1 MAQLEVRDLS
11 FSYSG
16 RTEDTISDISFSV
29 NRGQFI
35 ALCGAT
41 GSGKTTLLR
50 CLKRELTP
58 LGKLRGEI
66 LLDGVSMGVLSDK
79 TAACSIGYVM
89 QRPEEQIVTDKVWHE
104 LAFGLEN
111 IGADQQSIRRR
122 VSEMASYFGI
132 EQWFDRST
140 AELSGGQKQLLNLA
154 SVMIM
159 NPDVLIL
166 DEPTSQL
173 DPVAA
178 ADFLATLKR
187 LNRDFALTVIIAEH
201 RLEDIIPDCDK
212 ILLMDNGRILYFDA
226 PEIAVK
232 NLRACGELLAAMPS
246 AVRLYN
252 ELTPDHEKI
261 PCPRSIRDGH
271 EYIAETFGCSVT
283 AVNEPE
289 YDHSAEPALQFSE
302 CFFRYGRNEPDVLR
316 GLDLTVYSGE
326 LFFILGGNGS
336 GKTTALGAA
345 AGLNRCYSG
354 NVRVFGKKL
363 SGYKNGSLYD
373 GCLAMLSQDVQT
385 VFLHHTVREELEGI
399 EISEDFPF
407 DFSPVMDMH
416 PYDLSGGQQQM
427 LALAKV
433 LAAKPKILLLD
444 EPTKGLD
451 SKSKERTIEL
461 LGHLRS
467 TGMTIVAVTH
477 DVEFA
482 AECADRCALF
492 FRGEITSVDA
502 PRRFFSENSFY
513 TTAVSRMTRGIYEN
527 AVTFCDAV
535 ELCRANGRR
544 SGK

>member
-1 MAQLEVRDLS
+1 MAQLEIHNLS
-11 FSYSG
+11 FSYSE
-16 RTEDTISDISFSV
+16 RAEDTVSDISFSV
-29 NRGQFI
+29 DKGQFV
-35 ALCGAT
+35 AVCGAT

-58 LGKLRGEI
+58 FGDLRGEI
-66 LLDGVSMGVLSDK
+66 LLDGMPVSQLSDK
-79 TAACSIGYVM
+79 DAACLIGYVM

-122 VSEMASYFGI
+122 VAEMASYFGI
-132 EQWFDRST
+132 EQWFDKST

-159 NPDVLIL
+159 NPEVLIL
-166 DEPTSQL
+166 DEPTAQL
-173 DPVAA
+173 DPIAA
-178 ADFLATLKR
+178 ADFLSTIKR

-201 RLEDIIPDCDK
+201 RLEDIVPDCDRM
-212 ILLMDNGRILYFDA
+212 LLMDKGRLLYFDS
-226 PEIAVK
+226 PGTAVK
-232 NLRACGELLAAMPS
+232 DLHSCSELLDSMPS

-252 ELTPDHEKI
+252 ELTPNDGDI
-261 PCPRSIRDGH
+261 PCPLDIRSGH
-271 EYIAETFGCSVT
+271 EYISRVFDSRIT
-283 AVNEPE
+283 ALSLPE
-289 YDHSAEPALQFSE
+289 HRHSEHPALQFSE
-302 CFFRYGRNEPDVLR
+302 CWFRYAKNSPDVLC

-336 GKTTALGAA
+336 GKTTALNAA

-354 NVRVFGKKL
+354 TIRVFGKKL
-363 SGYKNGSLYD
+363 SEYKNGSLYS
-373 GCLAMLSQDVQT
+373 GCLSMLTQDVQT
-385 VFLHHTVREELEGI
+385 VFLRPTVREELEEI
-399 EISEDFPF
+399 ELIEGFPF
-407 DFSPVMDMH
+407 DFSAIMDMH

-433 LAAKPKILLLD
+433 LSAKPRLLLLD

-451 SKSKERTIEL
+451 AQSKKRTAEL
-461 LGHLRS
+461 LRFLRS
-467 TGMTIVAVTH
+467 EGMTIVVVTH

-492 FRGEITSVDA
+492 FRGEIISVDT
-502 PRRFFSENSFY
+502 PHRFFSENSFY
-513 TTAVSRMTRGIYEN
+513 TTAVSRMTRGIYTG
-527 AVTFCDAV
+527 AASLSDAV

-544 SGK
+544 DRE